1 MGVIGVTMGAYD
13 ATPDIFQLKLENYGD
28 AGNQSHKNLSV
39 GTNTTVVWNL
49 DNI

>member
-13 ATPDIFQLKLENYGD
+13 ATPDIFQLQLENYGD
-28 AGNQSHKNLSV
+28 AGNQNHWNLPV
-39 GTNTTVVWNL
+39 GTIFTCMCNL